1 MKRNFYISAAFAL
14 FFGAV
19 VHAQDP
25 QKKDNIGTETVDV
38 RSAYQA
44 SVNDAFKIKDN
55 PLMDDE
61 DNNQKKPIKYTI
73 FSFPVASTFKPEK
86 GEAASVDQDSLAL
99 FYNNYAMLSYG
110 NYNTFNGEVGIVEQL
125 DDNMYVGGLLS
136 HISSQGGIKN
146 VVTDDHYSRSA
157 LDLTLG
163 SKNSESNW
171 NANLGV
177 MQNTYNWYGLPEQ
190 IQNYTTVDLTQL
202 DVKNHF
208 RDVHVGGKYESHIGW
223 FESVDAQY
231 KYFWDAFDSK
241 ENRFFILPKFNVELH
256 QKTIHLNLKL
266 DYLNTTFGTHEW
278 NNVANDYSYFN
289 AIAEPSIR
297 FYGDDYNVQLGV
309 GAGIIAG
316 KNNGNS
322 DNRAVVYPS
331 VKAHYDVVKDIVLI
345 YAGAEGGVRQNSY
358 ADLSAVN
365 PFVAPDLELRPT
377 VTLYDLYL
385 GMRGKLYH
393 NTSYNI
399 RASYKS
405 EDDRNMFVVNPF
417 ATSVQNREGF
427 HYGNSYNVIYD
438 KVSTITAF
446 GELNFDFSKQVTIG
460 LSGAYNHYNASG
472 LERVYNMP
480 EAKIGAK
487 VHVDFTD
494 QWFAGLNVQF
504 IGQRWERNPQ
514 NVLNPTASFQD
525 YSLNSFTDLN
535 MYLGYRPTER
545 WTAFVR
551 GNNLF
556 NQDYMMWQNYRV
568 QGLQV
573 LGGVIYKF
581 DF

>member
-19 VHAQDP
+19 AHAQDP
-25 QKKDNIGTETVDV
+25 KKDNIGTETVDV

-61 DNNQKKPIKYTI
+61 DNSQKKPIKYTI

-86 GEAASVDQDSLAL
+86 GEAASVDQDSLAPS
-99 FYNNYAMLSYG
+99 YNNYAMLSYG
-110 NYNTFNGEVGIVEQL
+110 NYNTLNGEVGIVEQL

-136 HISSQGGIKN
+136 HISSQGGIKD
-146 VVTDDHYSRSA
+146 VITDDNYSRSA
-157 LDLTLG
+157 LDITLG
-163 SKNSESNW
+163 SKNTNSNW
-171 NANLGV
+171 NANVGV

-190 IQNYTTVDLTQL
+190 VQNYTTVDLSQL

-208 RDVHVGGKYESHIGW
+208 RDVHIGGKYESYIGW

-241 ENRFFILPKFNVELH
+241 ENRIFVTPRFNIELN
-256 QKTIHLNLKL
+256 QKTINVNLKL
-266 DYLNTTFGTHEW
+266 DYLNTTFGTHGL
-278 NNVANDYSYFN
+278 NNVANSYSYFN

-297 FYGDDYNVQLGV
+297 FYGDDYNIQLGV
-309 GAGIIAG
+309 GAGVIAG
-316 KNNGNS
+316 KNNGIS

-365 PFVAPDLELRPT
+365 PFIAPDLELRPT

-399 RASYKS
+399 RASYKA

-427 HYGNSYNVIYD
+427 HYGNSYSVIYD

-460 LSGAYNHYNASG
+460 LSGAYNHYNASD

-487 VHVDFTD
+487 IHVDFTD

-514 NVLNPTASFQD
+514 NVLNPTVNFQD

-535 MYLGYRPTER
+535 MYVGYRPTER

-573 LGGVIYKF
+573 LGGVMYKF